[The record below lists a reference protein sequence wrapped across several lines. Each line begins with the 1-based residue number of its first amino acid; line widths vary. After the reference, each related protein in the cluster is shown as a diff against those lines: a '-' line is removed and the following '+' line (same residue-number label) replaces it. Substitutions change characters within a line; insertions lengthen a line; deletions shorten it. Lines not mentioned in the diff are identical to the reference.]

1 MLTVRDLVYDY
12 PGHRALDHI
21 SFEIAP
27 RTITALVGP
36 NGAGKSTL
44 MKVCAA
50 LDRPFAGSVHLQDLD
65 IHSDPREAHR
75 RMGFLPDFY
84 GLYEELTVAQCLEY
98 RASAQGVSRPNR
110 AGAIRRS
117 AERLEIAN
125 RLDQRAGELSRGLK
139 QRLAIAQA
147 TIHDPTFLLLDEPAS
162 GLDPEARIGLAAVLR
177 TLQGE
182 GMTIVVSS
190 HILAELEDY
199 STHILMIR
207 GGEIVEH
214 APIGEIGKPIGNRIN
229 VVIELAR
236 PDPRLDDVLSGFPEV
251 DILQLDGTRATIAMS
266 SAIEARHQLL
276 RALLKIDL
284 PVVGFAAEKHRLQ
297 EAYMA
302 RMKLAAERG
311 K

>member
-12 PGHRALDHI
+12 PGHRALNRI
-21 SFEIAP
+21 SFEISP
-27 RTITALVGP
+27 RSITALVGP

-50 LDRPFAGSVHLQDLD
+50 LERPFAGSVHLQDLD

-84 GLYEELTVAQCLEY
+84 GLYEEMTVAQCLEY
-98 RASAQGVSRPNR
+98 RAGAQGVSHKNR
-110 AGAIRRS
+110 AAAVKRS

-125 RLDQRAGELSRGLK
+125 RLEQKAGELSRGLK

-147 TIHDPTFLLLDEPAS
+147 TIHNPAFLLLDEPAS

-177 TLQGE
+177 VLQSE

-207 GGEIVEH
+207 SGEIVEH
-214 APIGEIGKPIGNRIN
+214 APIGEVGRSAGDRIN

-236 PDPRLDDVLSGFPEV
+236 PDPRLDDVLSRFPEV
-251 DILQLDGTRATIAMS
+251 DILLLDGARATVAMS
-266 SAIEARHQLL
+266 SAAEVRHQLL
-276 RALLKIDL
+276 RALLEIDL
-284 PVVGFAAEKHRLQ
+284 PVIGFAAEKHRLQ